1 MSDLDSANQKD
12 RLFLPYGDKHGLL
25 DFVSISHLGFQLFNF

>member
-12 RLFLPYGDKHGLL
+12 RLFLIYGDKHYLL
-25 DFVSISHLGFQLFNF
+25 DFLDISQLGLQLFNF